1 MDVTEAVEKR
11 RSIRAFRPDPV
22 PEEIIKKIMTLA
34 QRAPS
39 WTNTQPWEFAVVTGG
54 KLKELREA
62 LIARF
67 DTTPKP
73 DFVRPQ
79 EYPEPFESRRMAAM
93 DITWEIKGV
102 KRDDKKKRKW
112 WDTQQLSN
120 FGAPCEVFI
129 LTERSFF
136 LQSKGQNVYAIFDC
150 GMVAQNIILL
160 ATGYG
165 LGTIAQAFPVS
176 YPDTI
181 RKVLELPDSK
191 LVLIGIAI
199 GYPDMDDKINQFRS
213 DRETLDKVTR
223 WYA

>member
-1 MDVTEAVEKR
+1 MDVFEAVNKR
-11 RSIRAFRPDPV
+11 RSTRAFKPDPV
-22 PEEIIKKIMTLA
+22 PEKIIKEIMALA

-39 WTNTQPWEFAVVTGG
+39 WTNTQPWEFAVVTGD
-54 KLKELREA
+54 KLKELRKA
-62 LIARF
+62 LVARIG
-67 DTTPKP
+67 DPHTA

-79 EYPEPFESRRMAAM
+79 EYPEPLESRRMASM
-93 DITWEIKGV
+93 DITWGIKGI
-102 KRDDKKKRKW
+102 KRDDKEKRKW
-112 WDTQQLSN
+112 WDIQQFNN

-136 LQSKGQNVYAIFDC
+136 SQSKGQNVYSVFDC
-150 GMVAQNIILL
+150 GMVAQTMMLA

-165 LGTIAQAFPVS
+165 LGTIVQAMAVS

-181 RKVLELPDSK
+181 RKVLGIPDSK
-191 LVLIGIAI
+191 MVLIGVAI

-213 DRETLDKVTR
+213 DREPPDKVTR